1 MTSENSV
8 KFINPGCIKDPTCA
22 NHENFV
28 MSLDEKIG
36 PSYVELGDKGVPKWL
51 GSGDN
56 IIRSIGSNVALVE
69 FIGHPYRDGVQTTE
83 IRTIVYIPSKP
94 FANSDRKTCVDDGY
108 KASADALVSG
118 LQPGTVNGTSNENA
132 IAFYVFPL
140 PSKYKYINN
149 PCAQSIMNQILTDKK
164 VYDKLVALENTYL
177 DNDAKI
183 LQSQIAAH
191 DAARKAAIIDN
202 LNNTKEGQ
210 ELANQIA
217 ADERSLAEKQG
228 HDLTQEEKDNLAVS
242 DSLKSN
248 DKAIKNIIAEDTTFK
263 GKINSDATRDYAGL
277 TKDKTYDDYLANM
290 NTHEGFG
297 NLFSNKDN
305 KNIEMIIII
314 VVLCVI
320 LYYLCKQSHTTDIVD
335 SATSP
340 FQ

>member
-8 KFINPGCIKDPTCA
+8 KFINPGCIKDPTCT

-28 MSLDEKIG
+28 MSLDDKNG

-94 FANSDRKTCVDDGY
+94 FANSDRKTCVDDG
-108 KASADALVSG
+108 
-118 LQPGTVNGTSNENA
+118 LQPRTVNGTSNENA
-132 IAFYVFPL
+132 IAFFVVAL
-140 PSKYKYINN
+140 PSKYKYIND
-149 PCAQSIMNQILTDKK
+149 PCVQLLMRQILTDKK

-217 ADERSLAEKQG
+217 ADEVALAKKQG
-228 HDLTQEEKDNLAVS
+228 HDLTQEEKDSLAVS

-248 DKAIKNIIAEDTTFK
+248 DEAIKNIIAEDTTFK
-263 GKINSDATRDYAGL
+263 EKINSDATRDYAGL
-277 TKDKTYDDYLANM
+277 TKDKSYDDYLANM